1 MPTAGEI
8 ENQIN
13 RSLQG
18 LKDIKTDVKVNM
30 KVGKLGRI
38 KSQLRKALGNERFN
52 VKAGVKVTGMAELN
66 RLATQIE
73 KVRRLAKDPINM
85 KVDTGIKGVDDAVR
99 QAASSGQL
107 MARTRASQHKEML
120 QQERQFQKEMRSLQ
134 TKLNRT
140 EQGILKNPG
149 SAQADIY
156 RKDLQRIRQEQED
169 LNREYRNWGARN
181 GFSDNQIADRIIQ
194 ARRKASEG
202 QSSKLAKIDVSNQ
215 AKASAAAYR
224 ELASAIKEAD
234 KAQTRMIS
242 AGPRE
247 RVALQQQT
255 RALQQQI
262 RYQRESGK
270 LSEEQIA
277 RSRKLEASL
286 GLRRGVAEAR
296 QADEVRAKRRGVG
309 GGAGIMATMNV
320 WDMLQQGMYG
330 AAAAVAQMNEVDKAI
345 TKVTKVVPDG
355 QRAVNKWKKNI
366 YRDAS
371 EVGKTAPEFASA
383 VEQWATAGYNL
394 KQSNRLAKASVMGSF
409 VGEVPVND
417 MVKYMSVPMKAFQ
430 KEGLKSTDIINAMN
444 QVSNKH
450 AIEMEDLGQAYQ
462 KASSTVAATG
472 TNFAQ
477 LTGIITAA
485 QEGTRAGGDAIGTAY
500 KTIGSR
506 LAKIGTGLTKQDKTR
521 AAFFKHLGVDLTDS
535 NGKLKSTWQ
544 IMDQLGKKWKTMSSE
559 DKNTA
564 AQYAAG
570 ANHANIFQ
578 ATLDNWKTARQ
589 AMREADDQKGLGSS
603 GSAYQE
609 MAKQRQSIEFQLA
622 QLKNTWLQFLQN
634 ITGGREGI
642 SQMLGLLNGFGGV
655 VNKLTA
661 NKGFSSLLRWGT
673 IAVGAVTARRAIGAL
688 AGSLGNLI
696 SNKNQQGAQGL
707 VDKLTGIGTAT
718 QKFKDASKGL
728 RDSWNDFKGKGS
740 SANTSAKS
748 ITEKTSV
755 KPDESSSNNIKKETE
770 ALKENN
776 TQKRKNADS
785 TRDYANTVRELGGEF
800 VPEGNQIEENTQKA
814 SRHGRVMTRLSKGW
828 KVASSALGLVGAGL
842 GYVGIAMDAVV
853 LAGATMQALG
863 IHPIKM
869 LQKAMD
875 PAGESAKSFGRYID
889 RVGESIRK
897 TNNAIENNG
906 IVTGQ
911 LKADMDSVSNMK
923 KVADSFG
930 SGSKLDSSTFKDL
943 KKEYNSLAKRN
954 GLELRISDNNSA
966 DNVKQKIK
974 ALDGSIKQIKKED
987 IDSLGAKVDKQI
999 RNIDKSLG
1007 SKNWQKLLN
1016 GDKDYTSRLRKLTG
1030 QGSPRAYQRKTGKEY
1045 DRAKNKLDEEYRSG
1059 SKNAEIWNSSNGRKV
1074 ANQVASAQKGIRS
1087 AISSMGD
1094 AYANGTIGKKDLMS
1108 MSDTSRSLV
1117 GLGVIKNLRDLQG
1130 ANKNDDSVKKASS
1143 QLSEVLS
1150 SLGASSKQIS
1160 KIQKA
1165 ALAGDNASLL
1175 RGMKSS
1181 GLDRQLIMAM
1191 AGIGAQ
1197 YQQQYHGKKGG
1208 AIGAA
1213 ARDADDIQKY
1223 QKKHKGHSQ
1232 NADALIDPNTGMPN
1246 FNALAKFNSGAV
1258 TTRMGREIMKAVGV
1272 NKYDGRLK
1280 NTMST
1285 NQLMDL
1291 TTGLSG
1297 DPTKILNNIAK
1308 GKASVGTV
1316 ATVVNNAHGV
1326 KRDKDDNVVSGG
1338 ATGSQITRGVAQ
1350 SYGANGKRVSKKQFD
1365 SGMQEAVTN
1374 GQMTAEQ
1381 ADQAI
1386 KVHDR
1391 NFTKSGNAKTVW
1403 GAMSQLP
1410 KNAKQTA
1417 QSFKDLTKSLSNK
1430 ERKEAL
1436 NKAVKNGN
1444 LTKKQAD
1451 NLRKEGW
1458 TRQKEKGNR
1467 GKTERDTDKPE
1478 SGKSK
1483 PKKKKSKSK
1492 KKDDDDD
1499 DKGNS
1504 KRSSKKSNKNN
1515 QKNQINKPGQTAGI
1529 SGMQNSERR
1538 ARQLEKAWNGFTKS
1552 PFAKGTANMFS
1563 KIGKGFSKGGILGG
1577 MFNLG
1582 KMGGTGLQKML
1593 FGKKLNLGSMF
1604 KGRNNPFNGLKNA
1617 FRGKNNPFNGIRNM
1631 FKGKNNPF
1639 SGLKNMFSGKNN
1651 PLSKLFGGKGKKLK
1665 LQADTKGLS
1674 KSISKLGKGK
1684 GQKVKLQADTKALG
1698 KSLRSLGKG
1707 KGQKV
1712 KLQADT
1718 RALSKSISRLGKGKG
1733 QKVKLQ
1739 ADTRALSKSLT
1750 RLGKGKGQKIKLQ
1763 ADTRSLS
1770 RSLKGLKGLKKSQ
1783 RIKITAGGNALSKV
1797 KQIKSALHGI
1807 KSSKHISL
1815 TASGNAKSVATKV
1828 KSAVSSIP
1836 SSKHINISASGNAAS
1851 MAKRASSAIN
1861 SIPSSHKTNITA
1873 HDGASGKARAAAS
1886 AINAIPTKHN
1896 THITVT
1902 GDGTAISKA
1911 HNVAS
1916 AINNIPSSK
1925 SVTISV
1931 TKNETHVISEKH
1943 KGKSVVIDPQ
1953 QATQL
1958 VNPLKSM
1965 SVVAQS
1971 PQLMRIVNASAANMG
1986 VDANSAMNGQKVTDY
2001 SDSTQDVSE
2010 DYWRYMGN
2018 QLYTGLPLDEQ
2029 VNKLESAVTQA
2040 DQDMDKLINLSRQ
2053 RIDVDN
2059 KQIAYQKTM
2068 QNAYQQQI
2076 TDMIN
2081 QLHQYG
2087 FQNNGNQITNLIHAK
2102 DIHGD
2107 NASKVD
2113 DLLSKY
2119 QSAYQNFSEAT
2130 QKIQELQTDIWQ
2142 QGKNQEDYRNT
2153 KDQKMVENLQRS
2165 LELLTTAIDNH
2176 KNILERKANSLS
2188 DEDYVMRTENSAEQI
2203 QVKSADIND
2212 LLKKFNELS
2221 VANFVGTK
2229 DADNAKNLLESLQ
2242 SIRDAITENLDSIAD
2257 LKKTMRDIQLSSI
2270 IENLSK
2276 YTDNLNNSIDRL
2288 KNNVT
2293 NLQDGL
2299 LSGTTYSDLISSNF
2313 DAVNLDQRTAYE
2325 KSVNDRISLEEEL
2338 DKALDKFAQKN
2349 VDRTAQVANQE
2360 LQINQQKY
2368 EELLKMRQAVEAHTI
2383 MTLVPIKT
2391 QYQAPS
2397 SGNVYQD
2404 ELEKTSHNKEYLAA
2418 SVEYQREMNELKDRY
2433 NDKMKNAS
2441 SQAEKEAINQA
2452 MVFEQL
2458 ALQEK
2463 VYNRMI
2469 AADQQAINELKKQ
2482 AENPDMSTEQ
2492 RKTISDQ
2499 ITEYENNIMEAQ
2511 NNIKDAIK
2519 GRFEY
2524 EKQLLDKQMDEYK
2537 RASDTISN
2545 LVTIADALHL
2555 DGETQARVINQQY
2568 ASTYREYENYL
2579 DVLARLRK
2587 ELSSYE
2593 KGSFEYNQLS
2603 DMINDYQ
2610 STLDSTVTSLL
2621 DITKEEFSHTLDS
2634 IQDSFEKSVND
2645 GMTANQAKFDQDVW
2659 YNPMQKELKLEEM
2672 RLKITE
2678 LEDKTVEKRIAALD
2692 AQERMSKAEADY
2704 VDKQLDL
2711 ALAEQK
2717 LNNTINKKDVRYL
2730 EKDENGKFNWTYIAD
2745 QDSVDA
2751 ARQEVNQAKQAIED
2765 AKVSNRNDYIE
2776 KVEEVISGAKDG
2788 TLNQE
2793 EVRKRLEQ
2801 LNNSYKFIL
2810 KEIPTFDIS
2819 KVEDIISAY
2828 DAYAEKNK
2836 DIIDQYKRSA
2846 NVSNNAGYQEIVKGF
2861 GEQFKAVSK
2870 DLGEIFGKQ
2879 LREAL
2884 NLPDGIRNAY
2894 GNGSADKPVVIQNMQ
2909 LELPN
2914 VHDANEFA
2922 EALKT
2927 LPQVAQQYASHK

>member
-73 KVRRLAKDPINM
+73 KVRRLAKEPINM

-156 RKDLQRIRQEQED
+156 RKDLQRIRQEQEE

-194 ARRKASEG
+194 ARRRASEG

-247 RVALQQQT
+247 YAALQKQT
-255 RALQQQI
+255 NALQQQI

-394 KQSNRLAKASVMGSF
+394 KQSNRLAKASVMGAF

-472 TNFAQ
+472 TSFSQ

-485 QEGTRAGGDAIGTAY
+485 QEGTRAGGDVIGTAY

-506 LAKIGTGLTKQDKTR
+506 LAKIGTGLTRQDKTR

-544 IMDQLGKKWKTMSSE
+544 IMDQLGKKWKSMSEE

-673 IAVGAVTARRAIGAL
+673 IAVGAVTARRAIGAM
-688 AGSLGNLI
+688 AGSLGNLV

-707 VDKLTGIGTAT
+707 IDKLTGIGTAT
-718 QKFKDASKGL
+718 QKIKDARKGL

-785 TRDYANTVRELGGEF
+785 TRDYANTVRKLGGEF

-842 GYVGIAMDAVV
+842 GYVGIAMDAAV
-853 LAGATMQALG
+853 LAGAAMQAFG
-863 IHPIKM
+863 IHPM
-869 LQKAMD
+869 RAMQKVLD
-875 PAGESAKSFGRYID
+875 PLGESARKTGRYFDKIGD
-889 RVGESIRK
+889 SIVK
-897 TNNAIENNG
+897 SSNAINKNSLVNGQMSSDIKAVKSMTDDLGSLEQKDGKYTGDKFERLKNNINAIAKHNG
-906 IVTGQ
+906 LDFKIRD
-911 LKADMDSVSNMK
+911 ADSVDVVNNKMQHFK
-923 KVADSFG
+923 DTLNAVKHQDL
-930 SGSKLDSSTFKDL
+930 SKLVQDTTKSVDGFNKILSTDGLRRAIRATKDYRNAVKDIEKDSRNYL
-943 KKEYNSLAKRN
+943 KRRPGETARAYRQRKLKNYEDAVFRPGRANEDFWNSSIGKRNYARAQQAQKNIRATINSLADNLADGTLSTADIKS
-954 GLELRISDNNSA
+954 SD
-966 DNVKQKIK
+966 
-974 ALDGSIKQIKKED
+974 
-987 IDSLGAKVDKQI
+987 
-999 RNIDKSLG
+999 
-1007 SKNWQKLLN
+1007 SKTQ
-1016 GDKDYTSRLRKLTG
+1016 
-1030 QGSPRAYQRKTGKEY
+1030 AF
-1045 DRAKNKLDEEYRSG
+1045 A
-1059 SKNAEIWNSSNGRKV
+1059 A
-1074 ANQVASAQKGIRS
+1074 
-1087 AISSMGD
+1087 
-1094 AYANGTIGKKDLMS
+1094 
-1108 MSDTSRSLV
+1108 
-1117 GLGVIKNLRDLQG
+1117 LGVINNLR
-1130 ANKNDDSVKKASS
+1130 
-1143 QLSEVLS
+1143 
-1150 SLGASSKQIS
+1150 SLRGSKDTKQIS
-1160 KIQKA
+1160 DTKNQLSSILKALGTSDKTIKSIQKA
-1165 ALAGDNASLL
+1165 ATKNGYSNGNILKGLL
-1175 RGMKSS
+1175 SS
-1181 GLDRQLIMAM
+1181 GSGVDKQFVAAWGKIGAKYQSQYKDWANRAVKDQTDLDRYRNKHHNANVTGLVDEDDHIQFDKVASFNNRSS
-1191 AGIGAQ
+1191 
-1197 YQQQYHGKKGG
+1197 YGKKRNNLKAVSIRGPLTATQIAKSTNG
-1208 AIGAA
+1208 LDAAPLDVLNAIGNGTASPSQIATVLNNRKGGKATGGSIVRAIAKITSGNKKNINEAA
-1213 ARDADDIQKY
+1213 IRNLQQLADQGTLTQKQVDDALHY
-1223 QKKHKGHSQ
+1223 QKQ
-1232 NADALIDPNTGMPN
+1232 
-1246 FNALAKFNSGAV
+1246 
-1258 TTRMGREIMKAVGV
+1258 
-1272 NKYDGRLK
+1272 
-1280 NTMST
+1280 
-1285 NQLMDL
+1285 
-1291 TTGLSG
+1291 
-1297 DPTKILNNIAK
+1297 
-1308 GKASVGTV
+1308 
-1316 ATVVNNAHGV
+1316 
-1326 KRDKDDNVVSGG
+1326 
-1338 ATGSQITRGVAQ
+1338 
-1350 SYGANGKRVSKKQFD
+1350 
-1365 SGMQEAVTN
+1365 
-1374 GQMTAEQ
+1374 
-1381 ADQAI
+1381 
-1386 KVHDR
+1386 
-1391 NFTKSGNAKTVW
+1391 NFTKGGRAKTVR
-1403 GAMSQLP
+1403 GANDVLGRKKTNAGSFSKATSGL
-1410 KNAKQTA
+1410 KNRDRSRLAQEYAK
-1417 QSFKDLTKSLSNK
+1417 KGWLS
-1430 ERKEAL
+1430 KEAYNDL
-1436 NKAVKNGN
+1436 
-1444 LTKKQAD
+1444 
-1451 NLRKEGW
+1451 
-1458 TRQKEKGNR
+1458 
-1467 GKTERDTDKPE
+1467 
-1478 SGKSK
+1478 
-1483 PKKKKSKSK
+1483 
-1492 KKDDDDD
+1492 KKD
-1499 DKGNS
+1499 GNIRGLPS
-1504 KRSSKKSNKNN
+1504 YKRATRRSLREAEREARS
-1515 QKNQINKPGQTAGI
+1515 QAARRPRPRTARGV
-1529 SGMQNSERR
+1529 E
-1538 ARQLEKAWNGFTKS
+1538 
-1552 PFAKGTANMFS
+1552 S
-1563 KIGKGFSKGGILGG
+1563 KIGKGRITEGQLRQWQRGLRNNSERRKLAYDLNRNNQVKTPLGQRLKDLFSPIMKAKASTRNGR
-1577 MFNLG
+1577 NN
-1582 KMGGTGLQKML
+1582 
-1593 FGKKLNLGSMF
+1593 LNLGSMF

-1739 ADTRALSKSLT
+1739 ADTKALSNSVKK
-1750 RLGKGKGQKIKLQ
+1750 LGKQK
-1763 ADTRSLS
+1763 T
-1770 RSLKGLKGLKKSQ
+1770 
-1783 RIKITAGGNALSKV
+1783 KV
-1797 KQIKSALHGI
+1797 KVTADVSGVKSKIKSATKSAKAKVKVTADVGSAKSKINSLKSSVKGI
-1807 KSSKHISL
+1807 KSAKVKVTATVSGVGKVRQLKSALNGLHNHSV
-1815 TASGNAKSVATKV
+1815 TVTAVASGVGKV
-1828 KSAVSSIP
+1828 KSL
-1836 SSKHINISASGNAAS
+1836 
-1851 MAKRASSAIN
+1851 RSAIN
-1861 SIPSSHKTNITA
+1861 GVHNKSVTVSASVSGTGKVRALRSAINGVHSKHVSVTA
-1873 HDGASGKARAAAS
+1873 KVSGIGEVRSLAS
-1886 AINAIPTKHN
+1886 AI
-1896 THITVT
+1896 
-1902 GDGTAISKA
+1902 
-1911 HNVAS
+1911 AS
-1916 AINNIPSSK
+1916 VHSK
-1925 SVTISV
+1925 SVSVSV
-1931 TKNETHVISEKH
+1931 TKTETTIK
-1943 KGKSVVIDPQ
+1943 KTKNGSVAIAPAD
-1953 QATQL
+1953 A
-1958 VNPLKSM
+1958 NPLKSM

-1971 PQLMRIVNASAANMG
+1971 PQLMGIVNASAANMG

-2203 QVKSADIND
+2203 KVKSADTND

-2313 DAVNLDQRTAYE
+2313 DVVNLDQRTAYE

-2368 EELLKMRQAVEAHTI
+2368 EELLKMRQAAEAHTI

-2545 LVTIADALHL
+2545 LVTIADSLHL

-2793 EVRKRLEQ
+2793 EVRKHLEQ

-2810 KEIPTFDIS
+2810 KDIPTFDIS

-2879 LREAL
+2879 LREVL

-2894 GNGSADKPVVIQNMQ
+2894 GNGSSDKSVVIQKLN

>member
-73 KVRRLAKDPINM
+73 KVRRLAKEPINM

-262 RYQRESGK
+262 AAQRESAR
-270 LSEEQIA
+270 LSEQDLR
-277 RSRKLEASL
+277 RSRQLETNL
-286 GLRRGVAEAR
+286 NLRRNMAAAR
-296 QADEVRAKRRGVG
+296 QADAARSKRRGGIRNG
-309 GGAGIMATMNV
+309 GVTPTANV
-320 WDMLQQGMYG
+320 WDMLQTGVYG
-330 AAAAVAQMNEVDKAI
+330 AAAAIAQVNELDKAI
-345 TKVTKVVPDG
+345 TKVTKVVPDS
-355 QRAVNKWKKNI
+355 QRAVNRWKKNI
-366 YRDAS
+366 FKDAS

-394 KQSNRLAKASVMGSF
+394 RQSNKLAKASVMGSF

-417 MVKYMSVPMKAFQ
+417 MVRYMSVPLKAFQ
-430 KEGLKSTDIINAMN
+430 KEGLKSKDIINAMN

-462 KASSTVAATG
+462 KASSTVGATG
-472 TNFAQ
+472 TKFSQ

-485 QEGTRAGGDAIGTAY
+485 QEGTRAGGDMIGTAF

-506 LAKIGTGLTKQDKTR
+506 LAKMGAGLTKQDKTR
-521 AAFFKHLGVDLTDS
+521 AAFFKGLGVDLTDS

-544 IMDQLGKKWKTMSSE
+544 IMDQLGKKWDHLDSKQ
-559 DKNTA
+559 KNTA

-578 ATLDNWKTARQ
+578 ATMDNWKTARK
-589 AMREADDQKGLGSS
+589 AMREAQAQVDLRDKDH

-609 MAKQRQSIEFQLA
+609 FAKQKQSIQFQLA
-622 QLKNTWLQFLQN
+622 QLQNTWSEFLTN

-642 SQMLGLLNGFGGV
+642 TQMLGVLNQVGIV
-655 VNKLTA
+655 AAKLA
-661 NKGFSSLLRWGT
+661 SNKGFSQMVRW
-673 IAVGAVTARRAIGAL
+673 GAVTAGIVLARRAMSSVMSSLLRLGSESGGIEKL
-688 AGSLGNLI
+688 RTSFSSLGSSVDNVKSKVDELKADI
-696 SNKNQQGAQGL
+696 RSLDSMDNNDSFGRKKVKRKSERNIKGERKNQRTFSTGLGSYYYYDDIGEGASRRQKSRGKKQTFKLDRKYNTGKLRLAKKAVDDFNQSASQISPTMSRAEGGMSTLAKRLSESITTTSRFGRVIGVAGRAVGIAGKVVGGL
-707 VDKLTGIGTAT
+707 GLAIDGATISMGVLEMLGVHPWEMIQKAMNPAVAASQSFSKSMDNIHTGIQRVNSSLDSNMIFNGQAVKSHEGLNDLSKSLSGVSKGVNELSKSDWS
-718 QKFKDASKGL
+718 KFKSSFNAIAKANGSDL
-728 RDSWNDFKGKGS
+728 R
-740 SANTSAKS
+740 AT
-748 ITEKTSV
+748 T
-755 KPDESSSNNIKKETE
+755 NNVEILKDQLS
-770 ALKENN
+770 ALKEAAHE
-776 TQKRKNADS
+776 TDLRQFRKGVNDL
-785 TRDYANTVRELGGEF
+785 DKL
-800 VPEGNQIEENTQKA
+800 
-814 SRHGRVMTRLSKGW
+814 
-828 KVASSALGLVGAGL
+828 
-842 GYVGIAMDAVV
+842 
-853 LAGATMQALG
+853 
-863 IHPIKM
+863 
-869 LQKAMD
+869 
-875 PAGESAKSFGRYID
+875 D
-889 RVGESIRK
+889 R
-897 TNNAIENNG
+897 
-906 IVTGQ
+906 Q
-911 LKADMDSVSNMK
+911 
-923 KVADSFG
+923 
-930 SGSKLDSSTFKDL
+930 GSKLDSTKNLDKMVNAQKGYQEAIKKLQSKMGTTLDSGTDWNAERAKIYAKYARKARNSDEYQQWAQNYEDYGDSVREQYRGLRKSLNSGVFSKQDFKGMTRNQLNRLGSAQSVNLQEAARAMKIWNDVNGVL
-943 KKEYNSLAKRN
+943 KSNNAAASKQRNLTRDQQKYLAENVKGLSGITRNTKKWTSAQKTAFADAKKDFQANLKQQQGRMRDILMANGYSRTAANNRVKKFDGSGSSYVGIMGNQVNGRELLNVDPDYYMTYGKTWQAKMQQQTKYLEDNNKYAAMRGFMNDQGYVDTTAISRAEGSMMLNPKMFQQMKLINSQGQIQLPEVKKAFSGVK
-954 GLELRISDNNSA
+954 GSSDPLELISE
-966 DNVKQKIK
+966 
-974 ALDGSIKQIKKED
+974 LGDGSIKDRANGLSYAQIMANV
-987 IDSLGAKVDKQI
+987 G
-999 RNIDKSLG
+999 
-1007 SKNWQKLLN
+1007 N
-1016 GDKDYTSRLRKLTG
+1016 GKLTG
-1030 QGSPRAYQRKTGKEY
+1030 DMKKAIQNLKQRNGGKLTDQLLKQMYDDGFFGKKGSKTAKKNYGKAKDYNDDELTKTGRPKH
-1045 DRAKNKLDEEYRSG
+1045 RS
-1059 SKNAEIWNSSNGRKV
+1059 
-1074 ANQVASAQKGIRS
+1074 
-1087 AISSMGD
+1087 
-1094 AYANGTIGKKDLMS
+1094 
-1108 MSDTSRSLV
+1108 
-1117 GLGVIKNLRDLQG
+1117 
-1130 ANKNDDSVKKASS
+1130 KKASRRS
-1143 QLSEVLS
+1143 GDSNAQDKKDKEDADNYWKHHKKSGIQKWWDGL
-1150 SLGASSKQIS
+1150 K
-1160 KIQKA
+1160 KKNQKA
-1165 ALAGDNASLL
+1165 AGKYSN
-1175 RGMKSS
+1175 MKVAKDS
-1181 GLDRQLIMAM
+1181 
-1191 AGIGAQ
+1191 
-1197 YQQQYHGKKGG
+1197 
-1208 AIGAA
+1208 
-1213 ARDADDIQKY
+1213 
-1223 QKKHKGHSQ
+1223 
-1232 NADALIDPNTGMPN
+1232 ALPI
-1246 FNALAKFNSGAV
+1246 
-1258 TTRMGREIMKAVGV
+1258 
-1272 NKYDGRLK
+1272 
-1280 NTMST
+1280 
-1285 NQLMDL
+1285 
-1291 TTGLSG
+1291 
-1297 DPTKILNNIAK
+1297 PT
-1308 GKASVGTV
+1308 S
-1316 ATVVNNAHGV
+1316 
-1326 KRDKDDNVVSGG
+1326 
-1338 ATGSQITRGVAQ
+1338 
-1350 SYGANGKRVSKKQFD
+1350 
-1365 SGMQEAVTN
+1365 
-1374 GQMTAEQ
+1374 
-1381 ADQAI
+1381 
-1386 KVHDR
+1386 
-1391 NFTKSGNAKTVW
+1391 
-1403 GAMSQLP
+1403 
-1410 KNAKQTA
+1410 
-1417 QSFKDLTKSLSNK
+1417 
-1430 ERKEAL
+1430 RKEL
-1436 NKAVKNGN
+1436 NAMFG
-1444 LTKKQAD
+1444 
-1451 NLRKEGW
+1451 
-1458 TRQKEKGNR
+1458 KGSNWYKFTHSKPMQSL
-1467 GKTERDTDKPE
+1467 GKTF
-1478 SGKSK
+1478 G
-1483 PKKKKSKSK
+1483 
-1492 KKDDDDD
+1492 
-1499 DKGNS
+1499 
-1504 KRSSKKSNKNN
+1504 
-1515 QKNQINKPGQTAGI
+1515 
-1529 SGMQNSERR
+1529 
-1538 ARQLEKAWNGFTKS
+1538 
-1552 PFAKGTANMFS
+1552 
-1563 KIGKGFSKGGILGG
+1563 KIGRGFSKGGILGG

-1582 KMGGTGLQKML
+1582 KMGGTGLQKLL

-1604 KGRNNPFNGLKNA
+1604 KG
-1617 FRGKNNPFNGIRNM
+1617 KNNPFSGIGKNIRNM

-1665 LQADTKGLS
+1665 FQADTKGLS

-1739 ADTRALSKSLT
+1739 ADTKALSS
-1750 RLGKGKGQKIKLQ
+1750 
-1763 ADTRSLS
+1763 
-1770 RSLKGLKGLKKSQ
+1770 SLKKVGKQK
-1783 RIKITAGGNALSKV
+1783 TKV
-1797 KQIKSALHGI
+1797 KVTADVSGVKSKIKSATKGTKAKVKVTADVSSAKSKINSLKSSVKGI
-1807 KSSKHISL
+1807 KSAKVKV
-1815 TASGNAKSVATKV
+1815 TASVSGVGKVKALKSALNGLHNRSVTVTAVASGVGKV
-1828 KSAVSSIP
+1828 KSL
-1836 SSKHINISASGNAAS
+1836 K
-1851 MAKRASSAIN
+1851 SAIN
-1861 SIPSSHKTNITA
+1861 GVHNKSVTVSASVSGTGKVRALRSAINGVHSKHVSVTA
-1873 HDGASGKARAAAS
+1873 KVSGIGDVRSLAS
-1886 AINAIPTKHN
+1886 AI
-1896 THITVT
+1896 
-1902 GDGTAISKA
+1902 
-1911 HNVAS
+1911 AS
-1916 AINNIPSSK
+1916 VHSK
-1925 SVTISV
+1925 SVTVSV
-1931 TKNETHVISEKH
+1931 TKTETTIK
-1943 KGKSVVIDPQ
+1943 KTKNGSVAIDPTS
-1953 QATQL
+1953 A
-1958 VNPLKSM
+1958 NPLKSM

-1971 PQLMRIVNASAANMG
+1971 PQLMGIINASAANMG

-2153 KDQKMVENLQRS
+2153 KDQKMVEGLQRS
-2165 LELLTTAIDNH
+2165 LELLTTAIENH

-2203 QVKSADIND
+2203 QVKSADTND

-2433 NDKMKNAS
+2433 NEKMRNAS

-2545 LVTIADALHL
+2545 LVMIADALHL

-2810 KEIPTFDIS
+2810 KDIPTFDIS

>member
-73 KVRRLAKDPINM
+73 KVRRLAKEPINM

-134 TKLNRT
+134 TKLNRA

-181 GFSDNQIADRIIQ
+181 GFSDNQITDRIIQ

-215 AKASAAAYR
+215 TKASAAAYR

-247 RVALQQQT
+247 YAALQKQT
-255 RALQQQI
+255 NALQQQI

-277 RSRKLEASL
+277 RSRKLETSL
-286 GLRRGVAEAR
+286 GLRRSVAEAR
-296 QADEVRAKRRGVG
+296 QADAVRAKRRGVG

-544 IMDQLGKKWKTMSSE
+544 IMDQLGKKWKSMSKE

-673 IAVGAVTARRAIGAL
+673 IAVGAVTARRAIGAM

-707 VDKLTGIGTAT
+707 IDKLTGIGTAA
-718 QKFKDASKGL
+718 QKFNDAKKGL

-842 GYVGIAMDAVV
+842 GYVGIAMDAAV
-853 LAGATMQALG
+853 LAGTAMQALG
-863 IHPIKM
+863 IHPIEQLRKV
-869 LQKAMD
+869 MD

-1684 GQKVKLQADTKALG
+1684 GQKVKLQADTKGLS
-1698 KSLRSLGKG
+1698 KSISRLGKG

-1718 RALSKSISRLGKGKG
+1718 KALSKSISRLGKGKG

-1739 ADTRALSKSLT
+1739 ADTKALSNSVKK
-1750 RLGKGKGQKIKLQ
+1750 LGKQK
-1763 ADTRSLS
+1763 T
-1770 RSLKGLKGLKKSQ
+1770 
-1783 RIKITAGGNALSKV
+1783 KV
-1797 KQIKSALHGI
+1797 KVTADVSGVKSKIKSATKSTKAKVKVTADVSSAKSKINSLKSSVKGI
-1807 KSSKHISL
+1807 KSAKVKV
-1815 TASGNAKSVATKV
+1815 TASVSGVGKVKALKSALNGLHNHSVTVTAVASGVGKV
-1828 KSAVSSIP
+1828 KSL
-1836 SSKHINISASGNAAS
+1836 
-1851 MAKRASSAIN
+1851 RSAIN
-1861 SIPSSHKTNITA
+1861 GVHNKSVTVSASVSGTGKVRALRSAINGVHSKHVSVTA
-1873 HDGASGKARAAAS
+1873 KVSGIGEVRSLAS
-1886 AINAIPTKHN
+1886 AI
-1896 THITVT
+1896 
-1902 GDGTAISKA
+1902 
-1911 HNVAS
+1911 AS
-1916 AINNIPSSK
+1916 VHSK
-1925 SVTISV
+1925 SVSVSV
-1931 TKNETHVISEKH
+1931 TKTETTIK
-1943 KGKSVVIDPQ
+1943 KTKNGSVAIAPAD
-1953 QATQL
+1953 A
-1958 VNPLKSM
+1958 NPLKSM

-1971 PQLMRIVNASAANMG
+1971 PQLMGIINASAANMG
-1986 VDANSAMNGQKVTDY
+1986 IDANSAMNGQKVTDY

-2087 FQNNGNQITNLIHAK
+2087 FKNNGNQITNLIHAK

-2188 DEDYVMRTENSAEQI
+2188 DEDYVMRTENSTEQI
-2203 QVKSADIND
+2203 KVKSADVYD
-2212 LLKKFNELS
+2212 LLNKFNELS

-2242 SIRDAITENLDSIAD
+2242 SIRDAITDNLDSIAD
-2257 LKKTMRDIQLSSI
+2257 LKKTIRDIQLSSI

-2276 YTDNLNNSIDRL
+2276 YTDNLNNSIDKL

-2313 DAVNLDQRTAYE
+2313 DVINLDQRTAYE

-2397 SGNVYQD
+2397 SGNAYQD
-2404 ELEKTSHNKEYLAA
+2404 ELERTSHNKEYLAA
-2418 SVEYQREMNELKDRY
+2418 SVEYQRQMNELKDRY
-2433 NDKMKNAS
+2433 NEKMARAN
-2441 SQAEKEAINQA
+2441 SQAEKEAVNEA

-2810 KEIPTFDIS
+2810 KDIPTFDIS

-2884 NLPDGIRNAY
+2884 NLPNGIRNAY

>member
-73 KVRRLAKDPINM
+73 KVRRLAKEPINM

-156 RKDLQRIRQEQED
+156 RKDLQRIRQEQEE

-194 ARRKASEG
+194 ARRRASEG

-247 RVALQQQT
+247 YAALQKQT
-255 RALQQQI
+255 NALQQQI

-296 QADEVRAKRRGVG
+296 QADAVRAKRRGVS

-394 KQSNRLAKASVMGSF
+394 KQSNRLAKASVMGAF

-417 MVKYMSVPMKAFQ
+417 MVRYMSVPMKAFQ
-430 KEGLKSTDIINAMN
+430 REGLKSTDIINAMN

-450 AIEMEDLGQAYQ
+450 AIEMDDLGQAYQ

-485 QEGTRAGGDAIGTAY
+485 QEGTRAGGDVIGTAY

-544 IMDQLGKKWKTMSSE
+544 IMDQLGKKWKSMSKE

-673 IAVGAVTARRAIGAL
+673 IAVGAVTARRAIGAM
-688 AGSLGNLI
+688 AGSLGNLV

-707 VDKLTGIGTAT
+707 IDKLTGIGTAT
-718 QKFKDASKGL
+718 QKIKDARKGL

-785 TRDYANTVRELGGEF
+785 TRDYANTVRKLGGEF

-842 GYVGIAMDAVV
+842 GYVGIAMDAAV
-853 LAGATMQALG
+853 LAGAAMQAFG
-863 IHPIKM
+863 IHPIEQLKRV
-869 LQKAMD
+869 MD
-875 PAGESAKSFGRYID
+875 PAGESAKAFSKYID
-889 RVGESIRK
+889 KVGSSIDKTSDSINRNGLVSGKDSSALQSIKSMQDALGNLQTKDGKYVGSEFNDLMKNYNALAKSNGLELKIRSSDSIDAVNAKLKHMQQNMKQVSLDDALSLGNKIQKQTGNINKLLSAKSMDKLLNSSKSYQKALDNIRDKYAVKDSNGMVISEDKAAERRAIARERQKIFSPGKSNQELWSSNNGRK
-897 TNNAIENNG
+897 IQAEVGKAQKAIRAGITGFADAISDGTLSAKNISTLDRASQRLAGLGALKNLQDLKGSKDTQAIDKAKGNLNEILKGIGLSQSDIGKIEKTALSAKQTNGKLLSQLGGAGFDKQILASMAGIGPVYQSQFGKKWFSRAVREQKGLDKYRNSHKNATNAELMVDPNTGFVNYEKLAKFNNATTYGNRRERLSATGISNSSKRPLTAEQIAKYTTGLDGNPFDILGRISKGMGTVEQIAAVTNNRYKKWDKNDKAIDGTGATGTQIARAIVQASKSRGNLSKTRYNSGIQQALDNG
-906 IVTGQ
+906 EITQ
-911 LKADMDSVSNMK
+911 KQADKAIRYRNRNFDSKGNAKTLRGAKDVIGNR
-923 KVADSFG
+923 
-930 SGSKLDSSTFKDL
+930 KLTEDTFKDL
-943 KKEYNSLAKRN
+943 AKGLGKTARQSLA
-954 GLELRISDNNSA
+954 S
-966 DNVKQKIK
+966 Q
-974 ALDGSIKQIKKED
+974 
-987 IDSLGAKVDKQI
+987 
-999 RNIDKSLG
+999 
-1007 SKNWQKLLN
+1007 
-1016 GDKDYTSRLRKLTG
+1016 LRK
-1030 QGSPRAYQRKTGKEY
+1030 
-1045 DRAKNKLDEEYRSG
+1045 SG
-1059 SKNAEIWNSSNGRKV
+1059 
-1074 ANQVASAQKGIRS
+1074 
-1087 AISSMGD
+1087 
-1094 AYANGTIGKKDLMS
+1094 
-1108 MSDTSRSLV
+1108 
-1117 GLGVIKNLRDLQG
+1117 
-1130 ANKNDDSVKKASS
+1130 
-1143 QLSEVLS
+1143 
-1150 SLGASSKQIS
+1150 QIS
-1160 KIQKA
+1160 KGTYK
-1165 ALAGDNASLL
+1165 DL
-1175 RGMKSS
+1175 RENGWLRRSPSSRYGNMQVSKSS
-1181 GLDRQLIMAM
+1181 MLPTNFKGFAGKNTVFGKMMSGLGKIKVPNLSRMFSGLK
-1191 AGIGAQ
+1191 GAKLPNFSKMFS
-1197 YQQQYHGKKGG
+1197 GLKK
-1208 AIGAA
+1208 I
-1213 ARDADDIQKY
+1213 K
-1223 QKKHKGHSQ
+1223 
-1232 NADALIDPNTGMPN
+1232 MPN
-1246 FNALAKFNSGAV
+1246 FNKMFG
-1258 TTRMGREIMKAVGV
+1258 G
-1272 NKYDGRLK
+1272 LK
-1280 NTMST
+1280 KLKMPN
-1285 NQLMDL
+1285 
-1291 TTGLSG
+1291 
-1297 DPTKILNNIAK
+1297 
-1308 GKASVGTV
+1308 
-1316 ATVVNNAHGV
+1316 
-1326 KRDKDDNVVSGG
+1326 
-1338 ATGSQITRGVAQ
+1338 
-1350 SYGANGKRVSKKQFD
+1350 
-1365 SGMQEAVTN
+1365 
-1374 GQMTAEQ
+1374 
-1381 ADQAI
+1381 
-1386 KVHDR
+1386 
-1391 NFTKSGNAKTVW
+1391 
-1403 GAMSQLP
+1403 
-1410 KNAKQTA
+1410 
-1417 QSFKDLTKSLSNK
+1417 
-1430 ERKEAL
+1430 
-1436 NKAVKNGN
+1436 
-1444 LTKKQAD
+1444 
-1451 NLRKEGW
+1451 
-1458 TRQKEKGNR
+1458 
-1467 GKTERDTDKPE
+1467 
-1478 SGKSK
+1478 
-1483 PKKKKSKSK
+1483 
-1492 KKDDDDD
+1492 
-1499 DKGNS
+1499 
-1504 KRSSKKSNKNN
+1504 
-1515 QKNQINKPGQTAGI
+1515 
-1529 SGMQNSERR
+1529 
-1538 ARQLEKAWNGFTKS
+1538 
-1552 PFAKGTANMFS
+1552 FS
-1563 KIGKGFSKGGILGG
+1563 KMFGGLKKIKNP
-1577 MFNLG
+1577 FD
-1582 KMGGTGLQKML
+1582 KL
-1593 FGKKLNLGSMF
+1593 FGK
-1604 KGRNNPFNGLKNA
+1604 
-1617 FRGKNNPFNGIRNM
+1617 
-1631 FKGKNNPF
+1631 
-1639 SGLKNMFSGKNN
+1639 
-1651 PLSKLFGGKGKKLK
+1651 GKGQKVR
-1665 LQADTKGLS
+1665 LQADTKALS
-1674 KSISKLGKGK
+1674 KSISRLGKGK
-1684 GQKVKLQADTKALG
+1684 GQKVKLQADTKGLSKSISRLG
-1698 KSLRSLGKG
+1698 RG
-1707 KGQKV
+1707 KGQKI

-1718 RALSKSISRLGKGKG
+1718 KALSKSISRLGRGKG

-1763 ADTRSLS
+1763 ADT
-1770 RSLKGLKGLKKSQ
+1770 K
-1783 RIKITAGGNALSKV
+1783 ALSNSVKKLGKQKTKV
-1797 KQIKSALHGI
+1797 KVTADVSGVKSKIKSATKSAKAKVKVTADVSSAKSKINSLKNSVKGMKSAKI
-1807 KSSKHISL
+1807 KV
-1815 TASGNAKSVATKV
+1815 TASVSGVGKV
-1828 KSAVSSIP
+1828 KSLKSA
-1836 SSKHINISASGNAAS
+1836 ISGLHNKSVTVTATAAGTGKVKS
-1851 MAKRASSAIN
+1851 LRSAIN
-1861 SIPSSHKTNITA
+1861 GVHNKSVTVSASVSGTGKVRALRSAINGVHSKHVTVTA
-1873 HDGASGKARAAAS
+1873 TVSGTGDVRSLAS
-1886 AINAIPTKHN
+1886 AI
-1896 THITVT
+1896 
-1902 GDGTAISKA
+1902 
-1911 HNVAS
+1911 AS
-1916 AINNIPSSK
+1916 VHSK
-1925 SVTISV
+1925 SVTVSV
-1931 TKNETHVISEKH
+1931 TKTETTIK
-1943 KGKSVVIDPQ
+1943 KTKNGSVAINPTS
-1953 QATQL
+1953 A
-1958 VNPLKSM
+1958 NPLKSM

-1971 PQLMRIVNASAANMG
+1971 PQLMGIVNASAANMG

-2081 QLHQYG
+2081 QLHKYG
-2087 FQNNGNQITNLIHAK
+2087 FRNNGNQITNLIHAR

-2153 KDQKMVENLQRS
+2153 KDQKMVEGLQRS
-2165 LELLTTAIDNH
+2165 LELLTTAIENH

-2203 QVKSADIND
+2203 QVKSADTYD

-2276 YTDNLNNSIDRL
+2276 YTDNLNNSIDKL

-2313 DAVNLDQRTAYE
+2313 DVVNLDQRTAYE
-2325 KSVNDRISLEEEL
+2325 KSVNDRIRLEEEL

-2368 EELLKMRQAVEAHTI
+2368 EELLKMRQAAEAHTI

-2391 QYQAPS
+2391 KYQAPT
-2397 SGNVYQD
+2397 SGNIYQD

-2418 SVEYQREMNELKDRY
+2418 SMEYQREMNALKDSY
-2433 NDKMKNAS
+2433 NTKMLLAN
-2441 SQAEKEAINQA
+2441 SQEEKEAINQA

-2555 DGETQARVINQQY
+2555 DGETQAIVINQQY

-2810 KEIPTFDIS
+2810 KEIPTFDIP

-2836 DIIDQYKRSA
+2836 DVIDQYKRSA
-2846 NVSNNAGYQEIVKGF
+2846 NISNNAGYQEIVKGF

-2879 LREAL
+2879 LREVL

-2894 GNGSADKPVVIQNMQ
+2894 GNGSSDKSVVIQKLN

-2927 LPQVAQQYASHK
+2927 LPQVALQYASHK